1 MYTQINNYLNTI
13 RNEKKLSIHTQKAYK
28 IDLYQFASFVKGRQ
42 VDRDLLGQYISFLNS
57 EYEARTVKRKI
68 ASIRAF
74 YNDIMSDCP
83 ENNPLFRYRIRINT
97 PKQLPKVIPSYLINA
112 LLSSVYDAYTPQNRA
127 TLLDIM
133 VIELL
138 FGAGLRVSELCSLTP
153 ENFILSDHKIH
164 LHINGKGNR
173 DRIIEI
179 VTQDLIPIVTLYLEE
194 YKSEIDKQG
203 YVLINKH
210 GTKLST
216 QSVRR
221 IIDNHL
227 KKIGTPYHVTP
238 HMFRHTFATSLLD
251 EGADIRFIQ
260 SLLGNS
266 SISTTQIYT
275 HVSTKQQS
283 LVLAKKHPRN
293 KMTFSL

>member
-1 MYTQINNYLNTI
+1 M
-13 RNEKKLSIHTQKAYK
+13 
-28 IDLYQFASFVKGRQ
+28 
-42 VDRDLLGQYISFLNS
+42 
-57 EYEARTVKRKI
+57 
-68 ASIRAF
+68 
-74 YNDIMSDCP
+74 
-83 ENNPLFRYRIRINT
+83 
-97 PKQLPKVIPSYLINA
+97 
-112 LLSSVYDAYTPQNRA
+112 
-127 TLLDIM
+127 
-133 VIELL
+133 
-138 FGAGLRVSELCSLTP
+138 
-153 ENFILSDHKIH
+153 
-164 LHINGKGNR
+164 
-173 DRIIEI
+173 
-179 VTQDLIPIVTLYLEE
+179 EE
-194 YKSEIDKQG
+194 YKSEINKQG

-227 KKIGTPYHVTP
+227 KKIGAPYHVTP

-260 SLLGNS
+260 SLLGHS

-283 LVLAKKHPRN
+283 LVLAEKHPRN

>member
-1 MYTQINNYLNTI
+1 MNTQINNYLEAI
-13 RNEKKLSIHTQKAYK
+13 QKEKKLSFHTQKAYRN
-28 IDLYQFASFVKGRQ
+28 DLCQFAAFVNGQ
-42 VDRDLLGQYISFLNS
+42 HVDRALLSNYLSFLNS
-57 EYEARTVKRKI
+57 KYAPRTVKRKI

-83 ENNPLFRYRIRINT
+83 ENNPLFKYRIRINT
-97 PKQLPKVIPSYLINA
+97 PKQLPKVIPTYLMNA
-112 LLSSVYDAYTPQNRA
+112 ILCSVYDSYNPDNRQ
-127 TLLDIM
+127 TLLDII

-153 ENFILSDHKIH
+153 ESFILSDRNIH
-164 LHINGKGNR
+164 LHIKGKGNK

-179 VTQDLIPIVTLYLEE
+179 VTKELIQIVALYLEK
-194 YKSEIDKQG
+194 YKKEICQQG
-203 YVLINKH
+203 YILINKH

-227 KKIGTPYHVTP
+227 KRIGTPYHVTP

-260 SLLGNS
+260 SLLGHS

-275 HVSTKQQS
+275 HVSTRQQS
-283 LVLAKKHPRN
+283 LILAEKHPRN
-293 KMTFSL
+293 KMTFPL